1 MRLTLP
7 RGLNGAATG
16 VVAGLMLLLY
26 SAAASAAPMDTNILD
41 AVLAKYQAAATA
53 WGSVMVNYAS
63 WLFWGLAL
71 ISMVWTF
78 GMMALRNAGIQEALA
93 EIVRFFAVLGFFWWI
108 LSNGPAIADSIVKSM
123 WMIGAKA
130 IGQTTDFTPGGVVQ
144 IGFDI
149 FFKVLDQSSV
159 WSPVDS
165 ACGIII
171 ATIILIVLVLVG
183 VNLLL
188 LFVSAWVLIYGGVFF
203 LGFGGGRWTQ
213 DIAIN
218 YYKTVLSVGAQ
229 IMAML
234 LLIGIGKSF
243 VDLYYGGMSAGA
255 NLKELGVMLAASVV
269 LLVLTNKIPP
279 LIGGIVGIGGA
290 ASGIGN
296 FGAGAA
302 LGAAGMAAAAA
313 ATGGAMAMAG
323 AANIAGGAS
332 ALKAA
337 FTQAQQ
343 HMAEGSG
350 MFSGGGG
357 GGGSSGGSG
366 SGGSGSGGFG
376 SGSTSG
382 GSGGFMSAMSTAGRF
397 AADMGANL
405 AKGAGAVAKDKA
417 ANMMD
422 AAAQRVGQT
431 TGGKVASE
439 ISNPGSTAQARQD
452 RQDIAQA
459 DSMRE
464 GLRAQEARDF
474 IAEQSGGDTGNVQQ
488 PSPSST
494 ASQSQGGGQESFAGD
509 SLSAGKGGSQS
520 ASMNEEVAEF
530 VNKGKKSA

>member
-16 VVAGLMLLLY
+16 AVAGLMLLLY

-41 AVLAKYQAAATA
+41 SVLAKYQAAATA

-63 WLFWGLAL
+63 WLFWSLAL

-78 GMMALRNAGIQEALA
+78 GMMALKNAGIQEALA

-159 WSPVDS
+159 LSPVDS
-165 ACGIII
+165 ACGTII
-171 ATIILIVLVLVG
+171 AAIILVVLALVG

-218 YYKTVLSVGAQ
+218 YYKTVLGIGAQ

-243 VDLYYGGMSAGA
+243 VDQYYAGMSAGA
-255 NLKELGVMLAASVV
+255 NLKELGVMLVVALV
-269 LLVLTNKIPP
+269 LLYLTNKVPP
-279 LIGGIVGIGGA
+279 LIGGIVGGGGTG
-290 ASGIGN
+290 GIGS

-323 AANIAGGAS
+323 AANMAGGAS

-343 HMAEGSG
+343 HMTEGSG

-357 GGGSSGGSG
+357 GGGSS
-366 SGGSGSGGFG
+366 SGGSSSGGFG
-376 SGSTSG
+376 GGSSSG
-382 GSGGFMSAMSTAGRF
+382 GSGGFMSAMNTAGRF

-464 GLRAQEARDF
+464 GLRAQETRDF
-474 IAEQSGGDTGNVQQ
+474 IAEQSGGDAGSVQQ
-488 PSPSST
+488 PSS
-494 ASQSQGGGQESFAGD
+494 AAGQSQGGGQESFAGD

-520 ASMNEEVAEF
+520 ASMNEEVADF

>member
-7 RGLNGAATG
+7 RGFNGAATG

-41 AVLAKYQAAATA
+41 SVLAKYQAAATA
-53 WGSVMVNYAS
+53 WGSVMVSYAT

-78 GMMALRNAGIQEALA
+78 GMMALKNSGIQEAFA
-93 EIVRFFAVLGFFWWI
+93 EIVRFLTVLGFFWWI
-108 LSNGPAIADSIVKSM
+108 LANGPAIADSIVKSM

-130 IGQTTDFTPGGVVQ
+130 IGQSTDFTPGGVVQ

-165 ACGIII
+165 ACGILI
-171 ATIILIVLVLVG
+171 AAIILAVLALVG

-218 YYKTVLSVGAQ
+218 YYKTVLGIGAQ

-243 VDLYYGGMSAGA
+243 VDQYYAGMSAGA
-255 NLKELGVMLAASVV
+255 NLKELGVMLVVSLV
-269 LLVLTNKIPP
+269 LLYLTNKVPP
-279 LIGGIVGIGGA
+279 LIGGIVGGGGGGAGGIGG
-290 ASGIGN
+290 

-323 AANIAGGAS
+323 ASNMAGGAS

-337 FTQAQQ
+337 FSQAQQ

-357 GGGSSGGSG
+357 SSSGGGSSGGGSSGGSG
-366 SGGSGSGGFG
+366 GGSGGLGGG
-376 SGSTSG
+376 SASG
-382 GSGGFMSAMSTAGRF
+382 GSGGFMSAMNTAGRF

-422 AAAQRVGQT
+422 AASQRVGQT
-431 TGGKVASE
+431 TGGKMAAE

-452 RQDIAQA
+452 RQDVAQA

-474 IAEQSGGDTGNVQQ
+474 IAEQSGGDTGSVQQ
-488 PSPSST
+488 PSSAGS
-494 ASQSQGGGQESFAGD
+494 QESFAGD

-520 ASMNEEVAEF
+520 ASVNEEVADF
-530 VNKGKKSA
+530 VNGKKSA

>member
-7 RGLNGAATG
+7 RGFNGAATG

-41 AVLAKYQAAATA
+41 SVLAKYQAAATT

-78 GMMALRNAGIQEALA
+78 GMMALKNAGIQEALA

-130 IGQTTDFTPGGVVQ
+130 IGQATDFTPGGVVQ

-165 ACGIII
+165 ACGILI
-171 ATIILIVLVLVG
+171 ATIILAVLALVG

-218 YYKTVLSVGAQ
+218 YYKTVLGIGAQ

-243 VDLYYGGMSAGA
+243 VDQYYAGMSAGA
-255 NLKELGVMLAASVV
+255 NLKELGVMFVV
-269 LLVLTNKIPP
+269 ALFLLYLTNKVPP
-279 LIGGIVGIGGA
+279 LIGGIVGGGGGAGGIGG
-290 ASGIGN
+290 

-313 ATGGAMAMAG
+313 ATGGAMVMAG
-323 AANIAGGAS
+323 ASNMAGGAS

-337 FTQAQQ
+337 FSQAQQ
-343 HMAEGSG
+343 HMAEGAG
-350 MFSGGGG
+350 MFSGG

-366 SGGSGSGGFG
+366 GGLGGGSS
-376 SGSTSG
+376 SG
-382 GSGGFMSAMSTAGRF
+382 GSGGFMSAMNTAGRF

-422 AAAQRVGQT
+422 AASQRVGQT
-431 TGGKVASE
+431 TGGKIASE
-439 ISNPGSTAQARQD
+439 INNPGSTSQARQD
-452 RQDIAQA
+452 RQDVAQA

-464 GLRAQEARDF
+464 GLRAQEARDL
-474 IAEQSGGDTGNVQQ
+474 IAEQSGGDTGSVQQ
-488 PSPSST
+488 PSS
-494 ASQSQGGGQESFAGD
+494 AGGQSQGGSQESFAGD
-509 SLSAGKGGSQS
+509 SLSASKGGSQS
-520 ASMNEEVAEF
+520 ASVNEEVADF

>member
-26 SAAASAAPMDTNILD
+26 STAASAAPMDTNILD
-41 AVLAKYQAAATA
+41 SVLAKYQAAATA

-78 GMMALRNAGIQEALA
+78 GMMALKNAGIQEALA

-108 LSNGPAIADSIVKSM
+108 LSNGPAIADSIVRSM

-130 IGQTTDFTPGGVVQ
+130 IGQSTDFTPGGVVQ

-165 ACGIII
+165 ACGILI
-171 ATIILIVLVLVG
+171 AAIILAILALVG

-218 YYKTVLSVGAQ
+218 YYKTVLGIGAQ

-243 VDLYYGGMSAGA
+243 VDQYYAGMSAGA
-255 NLKELGVMLAASVV
+255 NLKELGVMLVVALV
-269 LLVLTNKIPP
+269 LLYLTNKVPP
-279 LIGGIVGIGGA
+279 LIGGIAGGGGGTGGIGG
-290 ASGIGN
+290 

-323 AANIAGGAS
+323 ASNMAGGAS

-337 FTQAQQ
+337 FSQAQQ
-343 HMAEGSG
+343 HMSEGSG
-350 MFSGGGG
+350 MFSGGG
-357 GGGSSGGSG
+357 SSGGSG
-366 SGGSGSGGFG
+366 GGSGGFG
-376 SGSTSG
+376 GGSSSG
-382 GSGGFMSAMSTAGRF
+382 GSGGFMSAMNTAGRF

-405 AKGAGAVAKDKA
+405 AKGAGAVAQDKA

-422 AAAQRVGQT
+422 SAKERVGQT
-431 TGGKVASE
+431 TGGKIASE

-452 RQDIAQA
+452 RQDVSQV
-459 DSMRE
+459 DSMRD

-474 IAEQSGGDTGNVQQ
+474 IAEQSGGDTVSVQQ
-488 PSPSST
+488 PSS
-494 ASQSQGGGQESFAGD
+494 AGSQSQSGSQEGFAGD

-520 ASMNEEVAEF
+520 TSVNEEVADF